1 MSGRHTEHR
10 RRRGGS
16 SFRTT
21 LPLVTVL
28 LVCVTTAVVVTVGL
42 RARDDV
48 TTDARLSLTA
58 QQPLLV
64 PVAKKQRALRG
75 QAAVVSRSATPRGEE
90 QSGKGTT
97 KVAEP
102 KPATV
107 VPGRVIAPMTPAQ
120 IDAALRRAAEREA
133 ARQTMTF
140 QIGSFNV
147 LGSQHSAPGGD
158 HARYPAASARNA
170 GAVAR
175 IRSFGVDILGTQELQ
190 PDQLNGITAMT
201 GYAAYPGYAFGSRET
216 DNSIL
221 YDDSKFEFVSGSYFT
236 IHFMHAN
243 RPQTILRLRDKATGR
258 EFYVL
263 NMHASAGEG
272 GYAVTRR
279 AGHYTAAATVN
290 RLKSEGIPIFL
301 TGDMNDR
308 AEFFCRVAPATGMVA
323 AIGGSIAGGCHPAG
337 ALAVDWVLG
346 WNNVSFSGY
355 IEDRS
360 TLGRVSDHHFVAA
373 TPPSAR
379 FLTVW

>member
-1 MSGRHTEHR
+1 
-10 RRRGGS
+10 
-16 SFRTT
+16 
-21 LPLVTVL
+21 
-28 LVCVTTAVVVTVGL
+28 
-42 RARDDV
+42 
-48 TTDARLSLTA
+48 
-58 QQPLLV
+58 
-64 PVAKKQRALRG
+64 
-75 QAAVVSRSATPRGEE
+75 
-90 QSGKGTT
+90 
-97 KVAEP
+97 
-102 KPATV
+102 
-107 VPGRVIAPMTPAQ
+107 
-120 IDAALRRAAEREA
+120 
-133 ARQTMTF
+133 
-140 QIGSFNV
+140 
-147 LGSQHSAPGGD
+147 
-158 HARYPAASARNA
+158 
-170 GAVAR
+170 
-175 IRSFGVDILGTQELQ
+175 
-190 PDQLNGITAMT
+190 MT

-279 AGHYTAAATVN
+279 AGHYIAVNTIN

-323 AIGGSIAGGCHPAG
+323 AIGGSISGGCHPAG

-346 WNNVSFSGY
+346 WGNVGFSNY

-360 TLGRVSDHHFVAA
+360 TMQSVSDHYFVSA
-373 TPPSAR
+373 TA
-379 FLTVW
+379 TVGPAS

>member
-48 TTDARLSLTA
+48 TPDARLSLTA
-58 QQPLLV
+58 QQPLLK
-64 PVAKKQRALRG
+64 PVATKQRALRG

-90 QSGKGTT
+90 HSGKATT

-158 HARYPAASARNA
+158 HARYPAASARNT

-323 AIGGSIAGGCHPAG
+323 AIGGSTAGGCHPAG

-346 WNNVSFSGY
+346 WGNVGFSNY

-360 TLGRVSDHHFVAA
+360 TMQVVSDHYFVSA
-373 TPPSAR
+373 TA
-379 FLTVW
+379 TVGPAS

>member
-48 TTDARLSLTA
+48 TTDARLSLSA

-90 QSGKGTT
+90 QAAKGTT

-120 IDAALRRAAEREA
+120 IDSALRRAAEREA

-158 HARYPAASARNA
+158 HARYPAASARNV

-279 AGHYTAAATVN
+279 AGHYIAVNTIN

-373 TPPSAR
+373 TA
-379 FLTVW
+379 TVGPIS

>member
-48 TTDARLSLTA
+48 TPDARLSLTA
-58 QQPLLV
+58 QQPLLK
-64 PVAKKQRALRG
+64 PLAKKQRVLRG

-90 QSGKGTT
+90 HSGKATT

-323 AIGGSIAGGCHPAG
+323 AIGGSTVGGCHPAG

-346 WNNVSFSGY
+346 WGNVGFSNY
-355 IEDRS
+355 VEDRS
-360 TLGRVSDHHFVAA
+360 TMQVVSDHYFVSA
-373 TPPSAR
+373 TA
-379 FLTVW
+379 TVGPAS

>member
-48 TTDARLSLTA
+48 TPDARLSLTA
-58 QQPLLV
+58 QQPLLK
-64 PVAKKQRALRG
+64 PVAKKQRVLRG

-90 QSGKGTT
+90 HSGKATT

-323 AIGGSIAGGCHPAG
+323 AIGGSIASGCHPAG

-373 TPPSAR
+373 TA
-379 FLTVW
+379 TVGPLS

>member
-21 LPLVTVL
+21 LPLVNVL

-64 PVAKKQRALRG
+64 PKQRALRG

-90 QSGKGTT
+90 HSGKATT

-158 HARYPAASARNA
+158 HARYPAASARNT

-258 EFYVL
+258 EF
-263 NMHASAGEG
+263 
-272 GYAVTRR
+272 
-279 AGHYTAAATVN
+279 
-290 RLKSEGIPIFL
+290 
-301 TGDMNDR
+301 
-308 AEFFCRVAPATGMVA
+308 
-323 AIGGSIAGGCHPAG
+323 
-337 ALAVDWVLG
+337 
-346 WNNVSFSGY
+346 
-355 IEDRS
+355 
-360 TLGRVSDHHFVAA
+360 
-373 TPPSAR
+373 
-379 FLTVW
+379 

>member
-1 MSGRHTEHR
+1 M
-10 RRRGGS
+10 
-16 SFRTT
+16 
-21 LPLVTVL
+21 
-28 LVCVTTAVVVTVGL
+28 CVTTAVVVTVGL
-42 RARDDV
+42 RARDAQV
-48 TTDARLSLTA
+48 PTDASLSLA
-58 QQPLLV
+58 QQPLLE
-64 PVAKKQRALRG
+64 PVAKKQRSLRG
-75 QAAVVSRSATPRGEE
+75 QAAVVSRSVTPRGE
-90 QSGKGTT
+90 SGGGTA
-97 KVAEP
+97 KAAEP
-102 KPATV
+102 KPAKV
-107 VPGRVIAPMTPAQ
+107 VPGQVIAPMTEAQ

-158 HARYPAASARNA
+158 HARYPAAGARNA

-175 IRSFGVDILGTQELQ
+175 MRSFGVDILGTQELQ

-201 GYAAYPGYAFGSRET
+201 GFAAYPGYAFGSRET

-243 RPQTILRLRDKATGR
+243 RPQTILRLRDRKTGR

-263 NMHASAGEG
+263 NMHASAGGG

-279 AGHYTAAATVN
+279 AGHYIAANTIN
-290 RLKSEGIPIFL
+290 RLKAEGIPIFL

-308 AEFFCRVAPATGMVA
+308 AEFFCRVAPSTGMVA
-323 AIGGSIAGGCHPAG
+323 AIGGSISGGCHPAG

-346 WNNVSFSGY
+346 WGNVSFSGY

-373 TPPSAR
+373 TA
-379 FLTVW
+379 TVGPAS

>member
-48 TTDARLSLTA
+48 TPDARLSLTA
-58 QQPLLV
+58 QQPLLR

-90 QSGKGTT
+90 HSGKATT

-102 KPATV
+102 VPATV

-158 HARYPAASARNA
+158 HARYPAASARNT

-323 AIGGSIAGGCHPAG
+323 AIGGSTVGGCHPAG

-346 WNNVSFSGY
+346 WGNVGFSNY

-360 TLGRVSDHHFVAA
+360 TMQVVSDHYFVSA
-373 TPPSAR
+373 TA
-379 FLTVW
+379 TVGPAS

>member
-58 QQPLLV
+58 QQPLLK

-75 QAAVVSRSATPRGEE
+75 QAAVLSRGATPRGEE

-102 KPATV
+102 RPATV

-158 HARYPAASARNA
+158 HARYPAASARNT

-263 NMHASAGEG
+263 NRHASAGEG

-323 AIGGSIAGGCHPAG
+323 AIGGSISGGCHPAG

-346 WNNVSFSGY
+346 WNSVSFSGY

-373 TPPSAR
+373 TA
-379 FLTVW
+379 TVGPIS

>member
-90 QSGKGTT
+90 QSGKGAT

-279 AGHYTAAATVN
+279 AGHYTAAATIN

-373 TPPSAR
+373 TA
-379 FLTVW
+379 TVGPIS